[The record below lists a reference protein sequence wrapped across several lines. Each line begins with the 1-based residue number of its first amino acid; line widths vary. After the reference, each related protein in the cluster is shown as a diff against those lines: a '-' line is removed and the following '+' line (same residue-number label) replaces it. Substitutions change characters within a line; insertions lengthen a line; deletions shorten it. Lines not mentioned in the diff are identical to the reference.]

1 MYDTVFLR
9 SLRVIRT
16 TTMKLLFDFFP
27 IFVFFVAYKLYGIFV
42 ATAVLMA
49 AAVVQVGWSWFR
61 HRRVDNLY
69 WVTLGL
75 TLVLGGFT
83 LVLKDDTF
91 IKWKPTVV
99 NWLFAAAFLVSQY
112 VGSKPILQRM
122 MSNNIDL
129 PDAIWTRLNWS
140 WIIFFTAI
148 GAVNL
153 YVAFSGHFD
162 ENAWVNFK
170 LFGMMGLTIIFV
182 IGQAFYLSRH
192 IKADQD
198 HNTGQGR

>member
-1 MYDTVFLR
+1 VYDTVFLQC
-9 SLRVIRT
+9 LRAVRAQ
-16 TTMKLLFDFFP
+16 TMKLLFDFFP
-27 IFVFFVAYKLYGIFV
+27 ILVFFVAYKLYGIFV
-42 ATAVLMA
+42 ATAVLMG
-49 AAVVQVGWSWFR
+49 AAVVQVGWSWLR
-61 HRRVDNLY
+61 HRRVDKLY

-99 NWLFAAAFLVSQY
+99 NWLFALAFFISQY

-129 PDAIWTRLNWS
+129 PDPIWTRLNWS

-153 YVAFSGHFD
+153 YVAFSGHFS
-162 ENAWVNFK
+162 ENDWVNFK
-170 LFGMMGLTIIFV
+170 LFGMMGLTIAFV

-192 IKADQD
+192 IKTDQD
-198 HNTGQGR
+198 HDTGPGH